1 MGKIIGIDLGTTN
14 SCVAVLE
21 GDKPKVIEN
30 AEGART
36 TPSVVAFTEDGGNA
50 SVQACLGTA
59 ARAVNPIPLVCAAP
73 TGVTHSM
80 DLAPRIVGK
89 GQVRDA
95 RSSGIPLPVP

>member
-1 MGKIIGIDLGTTN
+1 MEHVTRIRRDIAPQWASLDPGGFRVTINGDPSTTT
-14 SCVAVLE
+14 
-21 GDKPKVIEN
+21 D
-30 AEGART
+30 
-36 TPSVVAFTEDGGNA
+36 VAFTEDGGNA

-89 GQVRDA
+89 GQVRGA